1 MRPNCPQCYRATA
14 FSEAGGL
21 FEIRCTSCDW
31 RQEGTASYGW
41 SEMPIAEHMPVMA
54 AKVTAPVSAAT
65 LKCVRDIF
73 SEARQLPLS
82 ELAAQLSSDSGLLVG
97 TLQAYRMSEITTRLT
112 SGGLQ
117 LVRIT
122 HEENDH

>member
-1 MRPNCPQCYRATA
+1 
-14 FSEAGGL
+14 
-21 FEIRCTSCDW
+21 
-31 RQEGTASYGW
+31 
-41 SEMPIAEHMPVMA
+41 MPLMA

-65 LKCVRDIF
+65 LKCVRDMF